1 MRGVI
6 LLTGATGFLGAQV
19 VRRILRDTD
28 HTVVALV
35 RARDAEEARQ
45 RLERSWR
52 EWPESVRE
60 IGGRVE
66 PLVGDLTLPG
76 MGLAS
81 EAWTELSH
89 RVTHVVHS
97 AAELRFDGELAEM
110 RRINVQGVA
119 HLLEFAHAANRHHGL
134 ARYAHVSTAYVAGG
148 RTGEVAE
155 GDLTD
160 EHGFANTYEQTK
172 YEGELLVRG
181 AMSSFPVSIF
191 RPGMVVGDSRTGEI
205 RRFNTVYVPLRM
217 YLSGRLRLVPSRSD
231 LRANMVPVDYVADAI
246 AKLAFDPRAAGLTF
260 HLMVASERLPTAKE
274 LLEAARRWAETELGV
289 TLPSARFIPAER
301 LARLPGA
308 ARIGLP
314 SFLVPYFS
322 ENRRFRTDNAER
334 LLGPYAPDWGAIIP
348 RLLAYAADRGFLHR
362 TERTVHEQV
371 LARLQSERL
380 PVTVHDAVDGELR
393 TRSGAEMTREIIEAT
408 GALRELGVSRG
419 HRVALVGLNSSRY
432 LSLDTAIGLAGAVSV
447 PLYYTSPISEI
458 GEIVKASEARLL
470 LVGAPDVLA
479 QAGALRGAVA
489 VASFCRGPVPDELAS
504 WILSWDAFLALGR
517 KRLPM
522 MNPGSG
528 RIAIRAPVGPS
539 DLATLRF
546 TSGTTGTPKGVGFRH
561 GQLAWMAETMCTL
574 LPWKAR
580 IASAR
585 YLSFLPM
592 NHVVEGIL
600 SAYASYYVAA
610 PVDIT
615 YLEDFHGLAGTLPR
629 VRPTIFF
636 SVPRFYEKLWDRF
649 QQSAAGRLYA
659 SVWGATG
666 SDGNARLAA
675 LRGLARP
682 LLRSALLRK
691 AGLDRCAQLLVGSA
705 PCPASLLEQFHELGI
720 ELHNAFGLTEAP
732 LVTINRIAANR
743 RGTVGRPLPSTEVRI
758 APDGEVLVR
767 GPQVAEAVVGYAG
780 RSLAVDG
787 WLATGDLGALTPE
800 GDLLIHGRKK
810 EILVTSYGKNI
821 HPAEIESRIRE
832 IPGVAE
838 ALLIGEERPYVSALL
853 WLKDLSATPDAL
865 AALDE
870 AVRRQNDGLARA
882 ERVKRWAVL
891 AEPLSIERGELTG
904 NLKIRRKAIAVLR
917 AREIEALYGAAGAA
931 GVAAGAAGAAAGV
944 ASGILHLGADIRV
957 DGRKDSSCAA
967 A

>member
-19 VRRILRDTD
+19 ARRILRDTD

-45 RLERSWR
+45 RLERSWH
-52 EWPESVRE
+52 EWPDAAKE
-60 IGGRVE
+60 IGARVE
-66 PLVGDLTLPG
+66 PLVGDVTLPG
-76 MGLAS
+76 LGLAS

-89 RVTHVVHS
+89 RVTHLVHS

-110 RRINVQGVA
+110 RRSNVQGVA
-119 HLLEFAHAANRHHGL
+119 HLLELAHAANRHHGL
-134 ARYAHVSTAYVAGG
+134 ARFAHVSTAYVAGG

-155 GDLTD
+155 GDLSD

-181 AMSSFPVSIF
+181 AMASFPVSIF
-191 RPGMVVGDSRTGEI
+191 RPGMVVGDSETGAI
-205 RRFNTVYVPLRM
+205 RSFNTIYVPLRL
-217 YLSGRLRLVPSRSD
+217 YLSGRLRLIPSRPD

-246 AKLAFDPRAAGLTF
+246 ARLAFDPRAAGLTF
-260 HLMVASERLPTAKE
+260 HLTVASDRLPTAKA
-274 LLEAARRWAETELGV
+274 LLEAARGWAETELGV
-289 TLPSARFIPAER
+289 RLPAPRFIPAER

-314 SFLVPYFS
+314 SFLLSYFS

-334 LLGPYAPDWGAIIP
+334 LLGPYAPDWGSVIP
-348 RLLAYAADRGFLHR
+348 RLLRYAADRGFLHR

-371 LARLQSERL
+371 LARLQSERI
-380 PVTVHDAVDGELR
+380 PVTVHDASDGEIR
-393 TRSGAEMTREIIEAT
+393 ARSGAEMTREIVEAT
-408 GALRELGVSRG
+408 GALRELGIGRG

-447 PLYYTSPISEI
+447 PLYYTSPIAEI

-479 QAGALRGAVA
+479 RAGALRGAVA
-489 VASFCRGPVPDELAS
+489 IASFCRGPVPDELAS

-517 KRLPM
+517 KRLPV
-522 MNPGSG
+522 MNPGAG
-528 RIAIRAPVGPS
+528 RIALRAPVGPS

-580 IASAR
+580 VTSAR

-600 SAYASYYVAA
+600 SAYASYYVPA
-610 PVDIT
+610 PVDVT
-615 YLEDFHGLAGTLPR
+615 YLEDFHALAVTLPR

-659 SVWGATG
+659 TVAGEG
-666 SDGNARLAA
+666 ARLAA
-675 LRGLARP
+675 LRGIVRP
-682 LLRSALLRK
+682 LLRHALLRK

-705 PCPASLLEQFHELGI
+705 PCPASLLGKFHELGI

-732 LVTINRIAANR
+732 LVTINRLGANR

-758 APDGEVLVR
+758 AADGEVLVR
-767 GPQVAEAVVGYAG
+767 GPQVAEAVVGYG
-780 RSLAVDG
+780 GGPLAADG
-787 WLATGDLGALTPE
+787 WLATGDLGALTPD

-832 IPGVAE
+832 IAGVAE
-838 ALLIGEERPYVSALL
+838 VLLIGEERPYVSALL
-853 WLKDLSATPDAL
+853 WLKELSATPDAFT
-865 AALDE
+865 ALDE
-870 AVRRQNDGLARA
+870 AVRRQNDGLARV

-904 NLKIRRKAIAVLR
+904 NFKIRRKAVAGLR
-917 AREIEALYGAAGAA
+917 AREIESLYGSRSSATGTE
-931 GVAAGAAGAAAGV
+931 
-944 ASGILHLGADIRV
+944 GILHVGADIRG